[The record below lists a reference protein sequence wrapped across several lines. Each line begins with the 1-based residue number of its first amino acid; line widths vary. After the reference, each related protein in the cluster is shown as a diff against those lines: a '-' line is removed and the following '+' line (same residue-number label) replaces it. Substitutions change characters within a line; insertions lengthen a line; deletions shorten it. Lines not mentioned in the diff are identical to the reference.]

1 MDGGTR
7 TEEQSPNNGHIPLN
21 NRPTA
26 ATVQMPPTGSD
37 PRLAWSR
44 HTPKSP

>member
-7 TEEQSPNNGHIPLN
+7 TEEQSPNNGQLP
-21 NRPTA
+21 

-44 HTPKSP
+44 HTPKSA